1 MVAGCFRGV
10 KEKVSNVVTTAVPDC
25 SATPLEDALHL
36 QSQQH
41 PLLPQILHPRFVHD
55 FSFWYYWYPF
65 YLVAFLT
72 LSLLNN
78 NPYHH
83 TTANQ

>member
-10 KEKVSNVVTTAVPDC
+10 ERKVENVDLAAVPDC
-25 SATPLEDALHL
+25 YATPGYVLHL
-36 QSQQH
+36 QPQQH
-41 PLLPQILHPRFVHD
+41 PLLQQILHPRFVHD
-55 FSFWYYWYPF
+55 FSFWYPF
-65 YLVAFLT
+65 CLVAFLT